1 MRSSKMDIREKCERI
16 QKDIDTIIQR
26 LIAKHP
32 NWTQKDDF
40 LRNWTRS
47 CRNVELQISGP
58 YDEISSSII
67 WVLSRIKWYYTVW
80 FDWDDNIITISGS
93 KKTFQ
98 WGDDELKIQ
107 LEKDLDGI
115 IG

>member
-1 MRSSKMDIREKCERI
+1 MDKIQAKCGRI

-32 NWTQKDDF
+32 NWARRSEFLKD
-40 LRNWTRS
+40 WKRS
-47 CRNVELQISGP
+47 CKDIEYILSFPR
-58 YDEISSSII
+58 DEISSII
-67 WVLSRIKWYYTVW
+67 TWDVSRIKWYYTVRLNLY
-80 FDWDDNIITISGS
+80 DDSIHISGS